1 MYVDGNP
8 MRFVDSEGN
17 EPNEG
22 QFKESISSLY
32 FYFFAYKKPKSMKE
46 YSAPWYNYA
55 GDGNTDRISN
65 FYTVNEK
72 NRNSLYFEAVLLH
85 KPINPNIEIQDA
97 LLYTY
102 IFAKYVGP
110 HLRPNPVSYMDWVSQ
125 KHDDEA
131 PNPLNHFGN
140 KKDSRLQTRASFNFV
155 WRSTEGL
162 YTRKVKTLEDLGVYF
177 IGTQLYLNYGM
188 IRGLH
193 YWGQEVSTQIGKGF
207 NCKSCNFFGR

>member
-46 YSAPWYNYA
+46 FSAPWYNYA

-72 NRNSLYFEAVLLH
+72 NRSSLYFEAVLLH
-85 KPINPNIEIQDA
+85 KLINPNIEIQDA

-131 PNPLNHFGN
+131 PNPLIKKIPDYKQELVSISFGDQL
-140 KKDSRLQTRASFNFV
+140 KD
-155 WRSTEGL
+155 
-162 YTRKVKTLEDLGVYF
+162 Y
-177 IGTQLYLNYGM
+177 I
-188 IRGLH
+188 
-193 YWGQEVSTQIGKGF
+193 QEKLKPLRI
-207 NCKSCNFFGR
+207 